1 MLDIDRVTSSDEMK
15 KSKRR
20 AYSLLFL
27 TAVLYAASGLA
38 VAIGGPEAG
47 IAQLKL
53 DVPKL
58 DVPRRKKVSPLKG
71 SVQHSE
77 QVQTQVRARTPQN
90 GNAAANSG
98 KGLAGK
104 ASADSSN
111 LLKGKAK
118 REDKQDSLSALVQSG
133 IGIIGV
139 KFVMGFGRPPTI
151 NRVFPGTPASEN
163 GLRANDI
170 IVAVDGIPTFGLTKD
185 EVYNMIVGT
194 PHTPVTI
201 SVRRKND
208 FQVRTM
214 ERMDFNDIT
223 DPQVRRDYQSM

>member
-1 MLDIDRVTSSDEMK
+1 MK
-15 KSKRR
+15 RFKRR
-20 AYSLLFL
+20 AYSLLSA
-27 TAVLYAASGLA
+27 TAILYTASGLA
-38 VAIGGPEAG
+38 VAVGGPEAG

-58 DVPRRKKVSPLKG
+58 DMSHRKKSTPLKG

-77 QVQTQVRARTPQN
+77 QLQTPAKAKAPQS
-90 GNAAANSG
+90 GNVAANSG

-104 ASADSSN
+104 ATADNSS

-139 KFVMGFGRPPTI
+139 KFIMGFGRPPTI
-151 NRVFPGTPASEN
+151 NRVFPGTPASEK

-170 IVAVDGIPTFGLTKD
+170 IVAVDGIPTFGLSKD

-214 ERMDFNDIT
+214 ERMDFNEIT